1 MKTKLIL
8 GMALLAGLLS
18 SCGVKER
25 EKLQSDVDSLKVE
38 LNAAQQS
45 MVTLQ
50 EVGTLL
56 DSIDANRAALRL
68 SMVEGTN
75 VQDYTV
81 RLKNINKY
89 VSDTESKIASLE
101 ESLKKSNSSKSGYTA
116 TIKRLKTQLEDANK
130 QLAVL
135 QEEGMKLR
143 DEKGVL
149 IAQVTEKDSL
159 ITEREQFIKVKEN
172 ELVAKEAEARTMSE
186 TARTEKAD
194 LYFEKAEALELVA
207 KRTNF
212 APRKKKDT
220 RKEALELYKIALS
233 LGKTEAQQKI
243 DELEKIIG

>member
-1 MKTKLIL
+1 MKTRIIL
-8 GMALLAGLLS
+8 GMAVAAALFS
-18 SCGVKER
+18 SCGTQEKER
-25 EKLQSDVDSLKVE
+25 LQSSNDSLRVE

-45 MVTLQ
+45 MATLQ

-75 VQDYTV
+75 VQDYTA

-89 VSDTESKIASLE
+89 VGDTEAKIASLE
-101 ESLKKSNSSKSGYTA
+101 ESLKKTNSSKSGYA
-116 TIKRLKTQLEDANK
+116 NTIKRLKTELEDANK

-143 DEKGVL
+143 DEKGTL
-149 IAQVTEKDSL
+149 IAQVTQKDSL
-159 ITEREQFIKVKEN
+159 INEREQFIKVKET
-172 ELVAKEAEARTMSE
+172 ELVTKEAEARTMSE

-194 LYFEKAEALELVA
+194 LYYQRAEALELVA

-220 RKEALELYKIALS
+220 RREALELYKIALS
-233 LGKTEAQQKI
+233 LGKVEAQQKI
-243 DELEKIIG
+243 DELEKVIG